1 MLHAEKDADHV
12 DVEYAPKTLQRIFR
26 DRLDIAL
33 DAGVVVER
41 IDRAEPVDGG
51 ADIVRD
57 LVLAC
62 NVRRDRERLGG
73 GGQILDRGLEVVFP
87 AVDGDDT
94 GAAFGQQADG
104 RGSDDAGRAGHD
116 GNPAIEAN
124 SIGHAWGFLS
134 LLRLS
139 RILVVFAPGVGT
151 SARTEATISS
161 EAGHD
166 QIMARRSKACFR
178 LPGP

>member
-1 MLHAEKDADHV
+1 LTSSN
-12 DVEYAPKTLQRIFR
+12 APKTLQRIFR
-26 DRLDIAL
+26 DRLDVAL

-41 IDRAEPVDGG
+41 IDRAEPVDGA

-62 NVRRDRERLGG
+62 DISRDRERFGG
-73 GGQILDRGLEVVFP
+73 GGQVLDRGLEVVFP

-94 GAAFGQQADG
+94 GAAFSQQADG

-116 GNPAIEAN
+116 SDPAIEAN
-124 SIGHAWGFLS
+124 SIGHMGFLS

-139 RILVVFAPGVGT
+139 RILVVFAPGVAP
-151 SARTEATISS
+151 SRERKRTISS
-161 EAGHD
+161 ETGHD
-166 QIMARRSKACFR
+166 
-178 LPGP
+178 